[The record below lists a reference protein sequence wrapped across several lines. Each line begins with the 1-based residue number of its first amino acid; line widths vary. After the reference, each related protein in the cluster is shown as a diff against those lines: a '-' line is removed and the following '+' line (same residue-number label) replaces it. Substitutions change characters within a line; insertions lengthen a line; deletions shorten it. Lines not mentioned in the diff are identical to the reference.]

1 MKKIILA
8 ALAASA
14 FLLAGCGPAGPAP
27 VTGTNEWVEVDDIGV
42 RVGVGGNSFLPIV
55 DIEIN
60 NHRDKQID
68 RETIELVSIE
78 GEHTDEDDARATF
91 NEDFVN
97 DIPAGEIA
105 TGSIVADAGDGAKM
119 TIAVDGI
126 EFPFDLSN

>member
-1 MKKIILA
+1 MKKTILV
-8 ALAASA
+8 ALAAST
-14 FLLAGCGPAGPAP
+14 FLLAGCGPVGPAP
-27 VTGTNEWVEVDDIGV
+27 VTGTNEWVEVDDIRV

-78 GEHTDEDDARATF
+78 GEHTDEHDARATF
-91 NEDFVN
+91 DEDFVN

-119 TIAVDGI
+119 TVAVDGI